1 MSKFGFLVVNPGRE
15 DFKLLYSHNGDTS
28 HTLYYEDYTCYLEDR
43 SYWSLKTENKIIILI
58 GFMLPGYKSLHIIGH
73 VDFNKE
79 NLKNIKLA
87 KELYNDPNCDK
98 ELKIKIYREPEKCVK
113 IITQYLSS

>member
-1 MSKFGFLVVNPGRE
+1 
-15 DFKLLYSHNGDTS
+15 
-28 HTLYYEDYTCYLEDR
+28 
-43 SYWSLKTENKIIILI
+43 
-58 GFMLPGYKSLHIIGH
+58 MLPGYKSLHIIGH

-87 KELYNDPNCDK
+87 RELYNDPNCDK
-98 ELKIKIYREPEKCVK
+98 ELKIKIYTEKCVK